1 MTENEQDKPK
11 IIIDDDW
18 KAQAQAEKE
27 KLAAEQEA
35 AAPADGAA
43 ATAPGERPALPEASF
58 TTLITT
64 TASQTLFALGAVPDP
79 HTKKTYLDLDLA
91 RFHIDTLKMLDAKT
105 AGNLSDEEKELLDST
120 LYELRTHF
128 MRVSQQLGA

>member
-1 MTENEQDKPK
+1 MTENEQDTPK

-27 KLAAEQEA
+27 RLTAEQK
-35 AAPADGAA
+35 AAPADEGAA
-43 ATAPGERPALPEASF
+43 PAAPGERPPLPDASF
-58 TTLITT
+58 STLVTT

-79 HTKKTYLDLDLA
+79 QTQKTYVDLDLA
-91 RFHIDTLKMLDAKT
+91 RYHIDTLRILDEKT
-105 AGNLSDEEKELLDST
+105 AGNLTDEEKALLDST